1 MEMKPIEKSSNVK
14 AIGYDPESKKMRV
27 AFKGRD
33 GDNVYEYT
41 DVAPHV
47 HAEMLAAESA
57 GSYFAKNI
65 RGKYGVEKLTGQ
77 WSG

>member
-1 MEMKPIEKSSNVK
+1 MEMTPVKSSNVK
-14 AIGYDPESKKMRV
+14 SVGYDTESKKLRV
-27 AFKGRD
+27 EFSNGTM
-33 GDNVYEYT
+33 YEYT

-47 HAEMLAAESA
+47 HAEMLSAESA
-57 GSYFAKNI
+57 GSYFAKNV